1 MTKLIIPMTHLMVNS
16 MKIGIH
22 EAKTNLSK
30 LIPAVL
36 SGEEVIITKS
46 GKAMV
51 KIVPVEEKRG
61 ERKVG
66 FYSGKIKYNRD
77 FEKPL
82 PKDIVESF
90 WNNKT

>member
-1 MTKLIIPMTHLMVNS
+1 

-36 SGEEVIITKS
+36 AGEEVIITKS
-46 GKAMV
+46 GKEMV
-51 KIVPVEEKRG
+51 KIIPVEESGG
-61 ERKVG
+61 ERQVG
-66 FYSGKIKYNRD
+66 IYSGKIIYNKD

-82 PKDIVESF
+82 PEDLVEDF
-90 WNNKT
+90 WAN